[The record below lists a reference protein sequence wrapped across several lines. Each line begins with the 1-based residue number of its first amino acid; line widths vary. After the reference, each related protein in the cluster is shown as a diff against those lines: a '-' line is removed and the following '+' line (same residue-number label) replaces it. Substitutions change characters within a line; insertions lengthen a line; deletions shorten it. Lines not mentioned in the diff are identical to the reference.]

1 MSDSWLRFWDRPNA
15 IYANDRHLR
24 VHCARIADDT
34 LSILPDRSGLRVLDY
49 GCGDALDAARVAA
62 RTERLFLYDAAPS
75 VRARLGTAFA
85 GVAAITVIDEAS
97 RAALPDGSIDVI
109 TVCSVNQYVDRGDL
123 PGLLAGFRRLL
134 APDGLLVIADV
145 IPPDCRV
152 VDDVR
157 SLLATAAR
165 NGFLTAAV
173 IGLGATLLSDYSR
186 FRRRL
191 GLATYDDAQMHALL
205 AGAWLSAERRGR
217 NFGFNPARRTY
228 LARPR

>member
-24 VHCARIADDT
+24 VHCARIADDI
-34 LSILPDRSGLRVLDY
+34 LSVLPGRSGLRVLDY

-62 RTERLFLYDAAPS
+62 RTDQLYLYDAAPS
-75 VRARLGTAFA
+75 VRERLTAAFA
-85 GVAAITVIDEAS
+85 GVAAIAVIDDAG

-109 TVCSVNQYVDRGDL
+109 AVSSVIQYVERDVL
-123 PGLLAGFRRLL
+123 PGLLASFRRLL
-134 APDGLLVIADV
+134 TPDGLLVIADV

-165 NGFLTAAV
+165 NGFLMAAAV
-173 IGLGATLLSDYSR
+173 SLGATLLSDYSR

-191 GLATYDDAQMHALL
+191 GLATYDDAQMRAVL
-205 AGAWLSAERRGR
+205 AGTGLSAERRER